1 MYNTFVY
8 TYVYTFVECWE
19 NKQCTLHV
27 INTLPCV
34 RVHYHTGNKCRVKES
49 GEEKA
54 EVRRVPALTFATKL
68 DHAGDHLITRETCP
82 TMMLNN
88 LRLLIR
94 APPLPTLC
102 RPVMFAKEVLWWSR
116 DAPPR
121 FERVS
126 ATSSTERLWRLN
138 IHLRSSSCF
147 CCTNISF
154 FER

>member
-1 MYNTFVY
+1 MCTIHSCTRTCTRSWSAERINSVRKY
-8 TYVYTFVECWE
+8 TTRY
-19 NKQCTLHV
+19 TLH
-27 INTLPCV
+27 CV

-102 RPVMFAKEVLWWSR
+102 RPVMFAKEVLW
-116 DAPPR
+116 
-121 FERVS
+121 
-126 ATSSTERLWRLN
+126 
-138 IHLRSSSCF
+138 
-147 CCTNISF
+147 
-154 FER
+154 